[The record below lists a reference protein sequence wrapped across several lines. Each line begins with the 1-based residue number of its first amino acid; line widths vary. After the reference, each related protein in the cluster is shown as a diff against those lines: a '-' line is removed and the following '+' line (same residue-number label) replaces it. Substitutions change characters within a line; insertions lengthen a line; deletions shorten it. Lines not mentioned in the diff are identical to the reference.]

1 MKMKFW
7 CLLQLILKCT
17 RAGPKATEGGRAG
30 QIRFVYGARM
40 ATDKQSVP
48 WDFSVDRPT
57 VFSAAPEALRC
68 HSLSPREAH

>member
-1 MKMKFW
+1 MKTSFGVS
-7 CLLQLILKCT
+7 CNCPGKCT

-40 ATDKQSVP
+40 ATDKRSVP

-57 VFSAAPEALRC
+57 VFSAAPRG
-68 HSLSPREAH
+68 P